1 MFFEVACSLSVMVSS
16 LVAICQCTVQISDAQ
31 HIRSGGAQAS
41 VKLGVMPT
49 SHSPTVRLR
58 RLARELRRL
67 REDAGLT
74 PEAAAAQL
82 GWSRSKVSRIETGR
96 TMASRSDVAAVCD
109 LYGVNSAA
117 RAGLIQLAAEVRQR
131 GWWTAYA
138 DVFTGSYIGLEDE
151 AALIRQWEV
160 QLVPGLLQ
168 TEDYARTVISLH
180 RPEEEVQRRVMAR
193 MARRTLLGRPDA
205 PQFCAVLDEAAVRR
219 PIGGAKVM
227 LEQLEA
233 LVVAA
238 RRGNVEIRVL
248 PFVAGEHAGLEGA
261 FTILSFSEE
270 IDPDV
275 AYVEGTAGDIYVES
289 SEQVERCKLIFQRIS
304 DAALSPEESL
314 VLISTVKDQLDK

>member
-1 MFFEVACSLSVMVSS
+1 MSS
-16 LVAICQCTVQISDAQ
+16 
-31 HIRSGGAQAS
+31 
-41 VKLGVMPT
+41 

-58 RLARELRRL
+58 RLARELRKL
-67 REDAGLT
+67 REDSGLT

-96 TMASRSDVAAVCD
+96 TMASRSDVGAVCD
-109 LYGVNSAA
+109 LYGINSAD
-117 RAGLIQLAAEVRQR
+117 RAGLIQLASEVRQR

-160 QLVPGLLQ
+160 QLIPGLLQ

-180 RPEEEVQRRVMAR
+180 RPQAEVQRRVMAR
-193 MARRTLLGRPDA
+193 MARRTLLSRPDA
-205 PQFCAVLDEAAVRR
+205 PQLRAILDEAAIRR
-219 PIGGAKVM
+219 PIGGDQVM
-227 LEQLEA
+227 HEQLEA
-233 LVVAA
+233 LLIAA
-238 RRGNVEIRVL
+238 RRANIEIRVL
-248 PFVAGEHAGLEGA
+248 PFSAGEHAGLEGA

-289 SEQVERCKLIFQRIS
+289 SDQVDRCKLIYERIL
-304 DAALSPEESL
+304 DAALSAEDSL
-314 VLISTVKDQLDK
+314 GLISTVKDKLGP